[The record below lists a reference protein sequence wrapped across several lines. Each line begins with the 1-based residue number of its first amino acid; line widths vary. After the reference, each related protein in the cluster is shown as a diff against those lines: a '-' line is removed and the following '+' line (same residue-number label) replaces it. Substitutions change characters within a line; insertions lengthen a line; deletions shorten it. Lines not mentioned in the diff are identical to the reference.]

1 MSLASLKYCYNTRLD
16 GLRCQLGGRGLV
28 TMIMELPLH
37 EYITLGVN
45 AEGERREEGESVLH
59 QM

>member
-1 MSLASLKYCYNTRLD
+1 MDRDVS
-16 GLRCQLGGRGLV
+16 RGEKLV
-28 TMIMELPLH
+28 AMIMALPLH